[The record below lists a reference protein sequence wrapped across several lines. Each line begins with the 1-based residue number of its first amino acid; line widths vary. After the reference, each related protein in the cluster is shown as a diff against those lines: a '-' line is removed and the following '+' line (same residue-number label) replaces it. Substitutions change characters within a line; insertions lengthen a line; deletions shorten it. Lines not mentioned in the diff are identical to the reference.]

1 MFDDDLYYIINEV
14 ALSDIAINSS
24 LTMRH
29 IISSQA
35 GQYTCEAKNSHGNA
49 SADVELTILGT
60 NVCICIIE
68 LLKT

>member
-14 ALSDIAINSS
+14 ALSDIAVNSS

-60 NVCICIIE
+60 NVCIYIIE